1 MKHLDEQQLLEY
13 RYGDATDASAVE
25 QHLRECAECRKSYEA
40 LKLVLAYVDALPV
53 AEPGANY
60 ETRLWHAIEPK
71 LKQPRRVGAWPGFDW
86 GALTAWMVPTRLAPI
101 GAVAVLMV
109 AACLAGKYYRA
120 QPIAPGGGQSA
131 AAQPTAPAPGQSAK
145 EQSPTQVRERILLV
159 AVGDH
164 LDSAQSILL
173 EISNAE
179 ADGSGNGRN
188 KEVDI
193 SQQQKRAEDMV
204 SSNRIYRQTA
214 LKAGDNSVASV
225 LDDLEPILLEIAHS
239 PSKVSAAQL
248 DELQQGIEARGLLLK
263 VRVLDSSVH
272 NREKAATPRAST
284 SGS

>member
-13 RYGDATDASAVE
+13 RYGDATDTSAVE

-40 LKLVLAYVDALPV
+40 LKQVLAFVDALPV
-53 AEPGANY
+53 ADPGANY
-60 ETRLWHAIEPK
+60 ETRLWRSISPK
-71 LKQPRRVGAWPGFDW
+71 LERPGIDWSAW
-86 GALTAWMVPTRLAPI
+86 TAWLSPKRLIPI
-101 GAVAVLMV
+101 GAVAALVV
-109 AACLAGKYYRA
+109 TAFLAGRYYRA
-120 QPIAPGGGQSA
+120 QPITPGGGQSA
-131 AAQPTAPAPGQSAK
+131 SVQPTGPAPGQSAENK
-145 EQSPTQVRERILLV
+145 NQGQARERILLV

-179 ADGSGNGRN
+179 ADGSGNSKN

-193 SQQQKRAEDMV
+193 SQQQQRAEDLV
-204 SSNRIYRQTA
+204 SSNRLYRQTA
-214 LKAGDNSVASV
+214 LKTGDTMVASV

-263 VRVLDSSVH
+263 VRVLDSTVR
-272 NREKAATPRAST
+272 NRQKAATPHAST

>member
-13 RYGDATDASAVE
+13 RYGDATDTSAVE
-25 QHLRECAECRKSYEA
+25 QHLRECADCRKSYEA
-40 LKLVLAYVDALPV
+40 LKQVLAFVDALPV
-53 AEPGANY
+53 ADPGANY
-60 ETRLWHAIEPK
+60 ETRLWRSISPK
-71 LKQPRRVGAWPGFDW
+71 LERPGIDWSAW
-86 GALTAWMVPTRLAPI
+86 TAWLSPKRLIPI
-101 GAVAVLMV
+101 GAVAALVL
-109 AACLAGKYYRA
+109 AAFLAGRYYRA
-120 QPIAPGGGQSA
+120 QPITPGVGQSTSV
-131 AAQPTAPAPGQSAK
+131 QPTGPAPGQSA
-145 EQSPTQVRERILLV
+145 QVRERILLV

-179 ADGSGNGRN
+179 ADGSGNSKN

-193 SQQQKRAEDMV
+193 SQQQQRAEDLV
-204 SSNRIYRQTA
+204 SSNRLYRQTA
-214 LKAGDNSVASV
+214 LKTGDTMVASV

-263 VRVLDSSVH
+263 VRVLDSTVR
-272 NREKAATPRAST
+272 NRQKAATPHAST

>member
-13 RYGDATDASAVE
+13 RYGDATDTSAVE
-25 QHLRECAECRKSYEA
+25 QHLRECADCRKSYEA
-40 LKLVLAYVDALPV
+40 LKQVLAFVDALPV
-53 AEPGANY
+53 ADPGANY
-60 ETRLWHAIEPK
+60 ETRLWRSISPK
-71 LKQPRRVGAWPGFDW
+71 LERPGIDWSAW
-86 GALTAWMVPTRLAPI
+86 TAWLSPKRLIPI
-101 GAVAVLMV
+101 GAVAALVL
-109 AACLAGKYYRA
+109 AAFLAGRYWHRVEPAGPTNLSSA
-120 QPIAPGGGQSA
+120 QPIG
-131 AAQPTAPAPGQSAK
+131 PAPGQSAENK
-145 EQSPTQVRERILLV
+145 NQGQVRERILLV

-179 ADGSGNGRN
+179 ADGSGNSKN

-193 SQQQKRAEDMV
+193 SQQQQRAEDLV
-204 SSNRIYRQTA
+204 SSNRLYRQTA
-214 LKAGDNSVASV
+214 LKTGDTMVASV

-263 VRVLDSSVH
+263 VRVLDSTVR
-272 NREKAATPRAST
+272 NRQKAATPHAST

>member
-13 RYGDATDASAVE
+13 RYGDATDASVVE
-25 QHLRECAECRKSYEA
+25 QHLRECADCRKSYEA
-40 LKLVLAYVDALPV
+40 LKQVLAFVDALPV
-53 AEPGANY
+53 ADPGANY
-60 ETRLWHAIEPK
+60 ETRLWRSISPK
-71 LKQPRRVGAWPGFDW
+71 LERPGIDWSAW
-86 GALTAWMVPTRLAPI
+86 TAWLSPKRLIPI
-101 GAVAVLMV
+101 GAVAALVL
-109 AACLAGKYYRA
+109 AAFLAGRYWHRVEPAGPTNSASA
-120 QPIAPGGGQSA
+120 QPVG
-131 AAQPTAPAPGQSAK
+131 PAPGQSAENK
-145 EQSPTQVRERILLV
+145 NQGQVRERILLV

-179 ADGSGNGRN
+179 ADGSGNSKN

-193 SQQQKRAEDMV
+193 SQQQQRAEDLV
-204 SSNRIYRQTA
+204 SSNRLYRQTA
-214 LKAGDNSVASV
+214 LKTGDTMVASV

-263 VRVLDSSVH
+263 VRVLDSTVR
-272 NREKAATPRAST
+272 NRQKAATPHAST